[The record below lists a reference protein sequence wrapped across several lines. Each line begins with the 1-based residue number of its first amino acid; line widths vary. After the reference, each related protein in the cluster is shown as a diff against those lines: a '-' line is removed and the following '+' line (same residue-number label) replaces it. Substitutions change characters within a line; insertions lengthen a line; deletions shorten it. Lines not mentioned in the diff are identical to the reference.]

1 MNKTIPIAII
11 IVGVLIAGAVV
22 YTNYTKCPEGA
33 STEVQII
40 SSQEAGEKMVNFIG
54 DNILRGEVAI
64 SLIETLEEKGLYKV
78 KFDVDGEEVEW
89 RITKD
94 GQLIFPQ
101 VIDLAEFEPP
111 AEETSPEETDQTIG
125 NFLVS
130 NDEVCKENGK
140 PIVYFFGSE
149 GCSYCRWEH
158 PVMEKVAA
166 KFEGEI
172 AFHNNMDSKVDMDIF
187 SKYSTGGVPTL
198 VLGCKYYRVGAG
210 TQSGE
215 EKETEYL
222 TALICKLT
230 ENKPADVCSSV
241 QDLINEIKD

>member
-101 VIDLAEFEPP
+101 VIDLAEFESVPEPGPESGP
-111 AEETSPEETDQTIG
+111 ASLEDFAKCLAEKGMKFYGASSCGWCQKQKELFGEAVQYLPYVECADEGSDELIAECQEAGVRRFPTWRLPDGEMSPGFKTLEE
-125 NFLVS
+125 L
-130 NDEVCKENGK
+130 
-140 PIVYFFGSE
+140 SE
-149 GCSYCRWEH
+149 LSGCSIE
-158 PVMEKVAA
+158 
-166 KFEGEI
+166 
-172 AFHNNMDSKVDMDIF
+172 
-187 SKYSTGGVPTL
+187 
-198 VLGCKYYRVGAG
+198 
-210 TQSGE
+210 
-215 EKETEYL
+215 
-222 TALICKLT
+222 
-230 ENKPADVCSSV
+230 
-241 QDLINEIKD
+241 